1 MEAVMKIRHLVIC
14 ACLLATA
21 PAFAND
27 GPPSDASI
35 QQLLD
40 LTNVRQLLD
49 SMKGQV
55 DTLMATAVRSAQQ
68 GQPLTPE
75 RQAVI
80 DRMKSKMAGVVS
92 EVLSW
97 ETLEPIY
104 VRTYRA
110 SLTQDE
116 LDGMIAF
123 YSSAAGQ
130 AFIKKMPLIMQN
142 VMGEMQGVMKPM
154 QQKMAEIQQ
163 QAIQELKNLNAQPA
177 PAAAHGGSTS

>member
-1 MEAVMKIRHLVIC
+1 MKIRHLVIV
-14 ACLLATA
+14 ACLLAA
-21 PAFAND
+21 PAIAND

-49 SMKGQV
+49 GMKGQV
-55 DTLMATAVRSAQQ
+55 DNMMATAVRNAQQ

-80 DRMKSKMAGVVS
+80 DRMKSRMAGVVG

-130 AFIKKMPLIMQN
+130 AFIKKMPLIMKN
-142 VMGEMQGVMKPM
+142 VMGEMQEVMKPM
-154 QQKMAEIQQ
+154 QAKMAEIQQ
-163 QAIQELKNLNAQPA
+163 QAIQELKNLNTQPA
-177 PAAAHGGSTS
+177 AAPAHGGSTS